1 MTALNKKLGWR
12 LDQFFYFYSPLIA
25 KLVLDMYRLFNRD
38 MNTSDI
44 LFPEDIAIEI
54 QLADL
59 PQGAKR
65 PRFYIEQ
72 VGVTKLTEDGL
83 ERAFTGASL
92 PENGYERVRYC
103 LSHRYGPGEN
113 EKLSSYYQFQY
124 QVDPAERS
132 RFKRST
138 KELYDENV
146 GEHVNAINSIAKGEN
161 PKFYKIIKQVLK
173 EKNG

>member
-1 MTALNKKLGWR
+1 MTALNKKHGWR
-12 LDQFFYFYSPLIA
+12 LDQFYYFYSPLIA

-44 LFPEDIAIEI
+44 LFPEDVVIEI

-59 PQGAKR
+59 PQSAKR

-72 VGVTKLTEDGL
+72 VLVTKLTEDGL

-92 PENGYERVRYC
+92 PETGYERVRYC
-103 LSHRYGPGEN
+103 LSYRFGPGEN

-124 QVDPAERS
+124 QVSPAERS
-132 RFKRST
+132 SFNRSS
-138 KELYDENV
+138 KELYGENV
-146 GEHVNAINSIAKGEN
+146 MEHQDFINSVAKGEQ
-161 PKFYKIIKQVLK
+161 PKVYKVIKQVLK